1 MNVGGIL
8 ETSLYVAD
16 VSRSSSFYRRLF
28 GFGVLLDSE
37 RLVALDVAGRNVL
50 LLFQSG
56 ATSEPFTLPSGGVVP
71 GHDGAG
77 RYHLAFSIAA
87 EDAEPWKRR
96 LEAEGVAVESV
107 VAWPGGGAS
116 LYFRDPDDH
125 LVELITPGF
134 WRLAGLVNKPA
145 SSP

>member
-16 VSRSSSFYRRLF
+16 VSRASEFYRRLF

-37 RLVALDVAGRNVL
+37 RLKALDVAGRSVL
-50 LLFQSG
+50 LLFQAG
-56 ATSEPFTLPSGGVVP
+56 TTSEPFALPSGGVIP
-71 GHDGAG
+71 GHDGSG

-87 EDAEPWKRR
+87 EDFDPWLQR

-107 VAWPGGGAS
+107 VSWPGGCKS
-116 LYFRDPDDH
+116 LYFRDPHDH
-125 LVELITPGF
+125 LAELITPGF
-134 WRLAGLVNKPA
+134 W
-145 SSP
+145 SIY

>member
-16 VSRSSSFYRRLF
+16 VSRSSEFYRRLF

-37 RLVALDVAGRNVL
+37 RLIALDVAGRSVL
-50 LLFQSG
+50 LLFRAGST
-56 ATSEPFTLPSGGVVP
+56 AEPFTLPSGGVIP
-71 GHDGAG
+71 GHDGSG
-77 RYHLAFSIAA
+77 RNHLAFSIAA
-87 EDAEPWKRR
+87 DDVEPWRRR
-96 LEAEGVAVESV
+96 LAEEGVAVESV
-107 VAWPGGGAS
+107 VDWPGGCKS

-134 WRLAGLVNKPA
+134 W
-145 SSP
+145 STY